1 MNAWNTLLESY
12 QQRLYKNT
20 LATGKRQIQQ
30 AENPTPAL
38 VISVEAAR
46 VDNVILLDYLTSDVA
61 LEEPGIGSTE
71 TNIPTDINWV
81 DDKLHCGMPG
91 GSMHYEDES
100 DQSDEHD
107 AIPTGSRR

>member
-1 MNAWNTLLESY
+1 MKAWNTLPESY

-20 LATGKRQIQQ
+20 PATGKRQIQQ

-71 TNIPTDINWV
+71 PNFPTDV
-81 DDKLHCGMPG
+81 
-91 GSMHYEDES
+91 
-100 DQSDEHD
+100 
-107 AIPTGSRR
+107 TGVLSRVSIKHSLTLNTAAEQTSFSFLVLS